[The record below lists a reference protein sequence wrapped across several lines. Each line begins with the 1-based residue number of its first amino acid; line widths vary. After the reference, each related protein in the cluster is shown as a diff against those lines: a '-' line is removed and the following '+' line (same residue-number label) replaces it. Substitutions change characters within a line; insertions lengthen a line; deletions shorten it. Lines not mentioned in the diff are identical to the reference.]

1 MIKRI
6 FLLISISLVTVL
18 SAHADGTFTFNLNAD
33 KMSDTII
40 FPGLCS
46 VTAKV
51 DDNGKLVVILKNISE
66 EGYSLHLFK
75 HEFSKKQLKNRKI
88 SVAKGLSSLLNYD
101 RTYHLDDFAEDNY
114 KIDVDDSEN
123 IIEVSVPDNTSLT
136 YKLPVYVSVKVKKG
150 FLFWKK
156 TVNEIRNL
164 ENLNLE
170 ININLEKKL
179 SEEVLKL
186 GDECEELIRNINKAS
201 ICNKTGNHSNGWTS
215 KKDWENK
222 IKELEQS
229 INELYANNELFDID
243 TDGKYCNELKEK
255 LEKIEL
261 TTSNCPKH
269 KGGGTAIPT
278 HGCKYCKMSMEE
290 INTQI
295 RKIYNNM
302 RNSNNH
308 QKIKEEHMKEVQ
320 DMYKCSTS
328 SKRSKAQN
336 ANIRDRIKRAY
347 EEFINY

>member
-18 SAHADGTFTFNLNAD
+18 SAHADRTFTFNLNAD
-33 KMSDTII
+33 KMSDTKIH
-40 FPGLCS
+40 PGLCS

-51 DDNGKLVVILKNISE
+51 DDNGKLVVRLKNISE

-114 KIDVDDSEN
+114 KIDVDDSKN
-123 IIEVSVPDNTSLT
+123 IIEVSVPDTSLT

-164 ENLNLE
+164 ENLKLE

-179 SEEVLKL
+179 SEEVLRL
-186 GDECEELIRNINKAS
+186 GDECDELISDINKAS
-201 ICNKTGNHSNGWTS
+201 ICNKTGNHSDGWTS

-222 IKELEQS
+222 IKKLKQS
-229 INELYANNELFDID
+229 INELKDNNNGWYD
-243 TDGKYCNELKEK
+243 THRDARYCNDLNDK
-255 LEKIEL
+255 LDKIEL

>member
-6 FLLISISLVTVL
+6 FLLISISLVTTL
-18 SAHADGTFTFNLNAD
+18 SANADGTFTFNLDAD
-33 KMSDTII
+33 KMSDTQIYND
-40 FPGLCS
+40 LCS

-51 DDNGKLVVILKNISE
+51 DDNGKLVVILKNISG

-75 HEFSKKQLKNRKI
+75 HELSKKQLKNRKI

-101 RTYHLDDFAEDNY
+101 RTYYLDDFVEDNY

-123 IIEVSVPDNTSLT
+123 IIEVSVPDTSLT

-170 ININLEKKL
+170 ININLEKKP
-179 SEEVLKL
+179 SEAVLIL
-186 GDECEELIRNINKAS
+186 GRKCEELISNINNTS

-215 KKDWENK
+215 KKDWESK
-222 IKELEQS
+222 IKELKQS
-229 INELYANNELFDID
+229 INELYVNNGLYKTD
-243 TDGKYCNELKEK
+243 TDGLYCKELNDK
-255 LEKIEL
+255 LDEIEL

>member
-33 KMSDTII
+33 KMSDTQIYN
-40 FPGLCS
+40 GLCS

-101 RTYHLDDFAEDNY
+101 RTYHLDDFSEDNY

-170 ININLEKKL
+170 ININLEKKP
-179 SEEVLKL
+179 SEAVLRL
-186 GDECEELIRNINKAS
+186 GHKCDELISNINNAS

-222 IKELEQS
+222 IKELKQS
-229 INELYANNELFDID
+229 INELKDNNGWYKTD
-243 TDGKYCNELKEK
+243 TDGEYCKELTDK
-255 LEKIEL
+255 LDEIVL

-269 KGGGTAIPT
+269 KGPVIPT

>member
-18 SAHADGTFTFNLNAD
+18 SAHADRTSKFNLNAD
-33 KMSDTII
+33 KMSDTHIYN
-40 FPGLCS
+40 GLCS
-46 VTAKV
+46 VTAEV

-75 HEFSKKQLKNRKI
+75 HELSKKQLKNHKI

-101 RTYHLDDFAEDNY
+101 RTYYLDDFVEDNY

-123 IIEVSVPDNTSLT
+123 IIEVSVPDTSLT

-170 ININLEKKL
+170 ININLEKKP
-179 SEEVLKL
+179 SEAVLRL
-186 GDECEELIRNINKAS
+186 ERECEELISKINIAS

-215 KKDWENK
+215 KKDWESK
-222 IKELEQS
+222 IKQLKQS
-229 INELYANNELFDID
+229 INELYVNNGLYETD
-243 TDGKYCNELKEK
+243 TDGLYCKELNDK
-255 LEKIEL
+255 LDKIEL

-269 KGGGTAIPT
+269 KGGGTAVPT

>member
-18 SAHADGTFTFNLNAD
+18 SAHADRTFTFNLNAD
-33 KMSDTII
+33 KMSDTKIY
-40 FPGLCS
+40 PGLCS

-101 RTYHLDDFAEDNY
+101 KTYHLDDFAEDNY

-156 TVNEIRNL
+156 TINEIRNL

-179 SEEVLKL
+179 SEEVLRL
-186 GDECEELIRNINKAS
+186 GRECEELINEINNAS

-269 KGGGTAIPT
+269 KEPVIPT

>member
-179 SEEVLKL
+179 SEEVLRL
-186 GDECEELIRNINKAS
+186 GRECEELINEINNAS

>member
-33 KMSDTII
+33 KMSDTQIYN
-40 FPGLCS
+40 GLCS

-75 HEFSKKQLKNRKI
+75 HEFSKKQLKNLKI

-164 ENLNLE
+164 ENLNLK
-170 ININLEKKL
+170 ININLEKKP
-179 SEEVLKL
+179 SEDVLRL
-186 GDECEELIRNINKAS
+186 GRECDELISNINNTS

-222 IKELEQS
+222 IKELKQS
-229 INELYANNELFDID
+229 INELYVNNGLYETD
-243 TDGKYCNELKEK
+243 TDGLYCIELTDK
-255 LEKIEL
+255 LDKIEL

-278 HGCKYCKMSMEE
+278 HGCKYCKMSLEE